1 MQKNIMVFLEYT
13 KNKIAD
19 VSLELLCK
27 ARALAREL
35 ASEVIGVAVGYNLSG
50 LKDLGAYGASKIIY
64 IENKELELYRSL
76 PYAKAVISAIKSYKP
91 YIVLFGA
98 THIGRDL
105 APRVASNLRVGL
117 TADCTELKIG
127 EYSVGKTVYKDQ
139 LLQIRPAWG
148 GNIIATIVSPESI
161 PSMAT
166 VREGVMAIE
175 EVNEGKVAEV
185 ERFQVELSPSD
196 LVTEIIKQHEEE
208 KKVDLKKAKIIIG
221 AGMGAASESIMEKIF
236 DLASL
241 LKAEVGGSRPLVDA
255 GFLSRDRQ
263 IGQTGVTVR
272 PNLYIACGISG
283 QIQHLAGI
291 MNSKRIIAINKD
303 KDAPIFQVAHYKIV
317 GDLAQVLPLM
327 IKGYKEALKQSEN
340 NES

>member
-1 MQKNIMVFLEYT
+1 MQKNIMVFLENT
-13 KNKIAD
+13 KNGFAD

-27 ARALAREL
+27 AKSLAEIL
-35 ASEVIGVAVGYNLSG
+35 GSKVIGLAVGHNLTG
-50 LKDLGAYGASKIIY
+50 LEKLGVYGADKVVY
-64 IENKELELYRSL
+64 IEDEELKLYRSL
-76 PYAKAVISAIKSYKP
+76 PYSKAVISAIKFYKP

-98 THIGRDL
+98 THVGRDL

-127 EYSVGKTVYKDQ
+127 EYKVGDKIYKDQ

-175 EVNEGKVAEV
+175 GVDEKRVAEV
-185 ERFQVELSPSD
+185 ERFQVQFSASD
-196 LVTEIIKQHEEE
+196 LVTEIIEQYEEE
-208 KKVDLKKAKIIIG
+208 KKVDLKKARIIIG
-221 AGMGAASESIMEKIF
+221 AGMGAANETTMEMIF
-236 DLASL
+236 ELASL
-241 LKAEVGGSRPLVDA
+241 IKAEVGGSRPLVDA

-291 MNSKRIIAINKD
+291 MDAKRIIAINKD

-317 GDLAQVLPLM
+317 GDLMDVLPIM
-327 IKGYKEALKQSEN
+327 IQGYKEALKYTEK
-340 NES
+340 